1 MPGEAA
7 RELEGAVG
15 VGAFGRKRRGG
26 AGLEQERRRRHRR
39 AHAAEAAA
47 QVAAQVEDAE
57 VEARRRLDEYG
68 ARRAHDAAGWGR
80 GAARTYSVSS
90 AIASR
95 SRRPAV
101 LSTMTLSRA
110 NSARIWSG
118 GKRCV
123 RVARIAASMTACFAR
138 LKPRNSRRKPRCT
151 TAVTTRERGG
161 GAPTART
168 SSSRQ
173 EHAAPG
179 TAPRTPDP
187 GPPGNC
193 GLEI

>member
-7 RELEGAVG
+7 CGLEGAVA

-57 VEARRRLDEYG
+57 VEARRRLDEDG

-95 SRRPAV
+95 SRGPAA
-101 LSTMTLSRA
+101 LATTTRGRA
-110 NSARIWSG
+110 NSPRIRAG
-118 GKRCV
+118 
-123 RVARIAASMTACFAR
+123 
-138 LKPRNSRRKPRCT
+138 
-151 TAVTTRERGG
+151 
-161 GAPTART
+161 
-168 SSSRQ
+168 RQ
-173 EHAAPG
+173 
-179 TAPRTPDP
+179 T
-187 GPPGNC
+187 C
-193 GLEI
+193 G